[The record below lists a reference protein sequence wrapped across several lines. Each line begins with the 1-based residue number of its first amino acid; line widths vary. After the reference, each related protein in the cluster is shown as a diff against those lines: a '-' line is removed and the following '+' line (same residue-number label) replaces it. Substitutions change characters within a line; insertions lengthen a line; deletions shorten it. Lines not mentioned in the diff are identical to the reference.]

1 MPHLYYTQCVKD
13 EIETDAI
20 YHFCPIHI
28 QDWEWKK
35 KDHTENAFFYF
46 FFKKRFKKLSETIYS
61 QEM

>member
-28 QDWEWKK
+28 QDWEWIK

-46 FFKKRFKKLSETIYS
+46 FLKRGLKS
-61 QEM
+61 